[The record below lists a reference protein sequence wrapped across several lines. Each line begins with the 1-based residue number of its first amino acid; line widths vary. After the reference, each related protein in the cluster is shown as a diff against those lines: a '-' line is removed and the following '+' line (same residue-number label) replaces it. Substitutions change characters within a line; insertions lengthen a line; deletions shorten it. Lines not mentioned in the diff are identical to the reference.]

1 MTTTEV
7 RVRVRYLSSLRD
19 ATHTRMEEVRF
30 PSGARLRDVS
40 RWLAGTYSLTVPSPS
55 VMCTLNGRGW
65 NQAPLA
71 LETELHEGD
80 EIALFPLLS
89 GG

>member
-1 MTTTEV
+1 MSAPEV
-7 RVRVRYLSSLRD
+7 TVRIRYLSGLRD
-19 ATHTRMEEVRF
+19 VANTRMEEVRL
-30 PSGARLRDVS
+30 PGGSRLRDVS
-40 RWLAGTYSLTVPSPS
+40 AWLAGRHQITVPGPA
-55 VMCTLNGRGW
+55 VMGTLNGRGW
-65 NQAPLA
+65 SQTSQS